1 MKIKSQMLMLPP
13 FLQTLPYFQ
22 AGFAVALQPFVAPR
36 LLASSE
42 IQRDPISHIK
52 QMQITASVPR
62 LIP

>member
-1 MKIKSQMLMLPP
+1 MKIKSQMLLLPP

-22 AGFAVALQPFVAPR
+22 AGFAVALQSFVAPH

-42 IQRDPISHIK
+42 IQRNSHIK
-52 QMQITASVPR
+52 QMQIIASVPR